1 MKTNI
6 NELKKIISGLVKEQ
20 LEQGEVEAEVSQEP
34 EEEHSSSIKNIES
47 LFEYI
52 MQQVKDKNFVMAKRF
67 VDNLKE
73 EIEEMEK
80 RVAGLAMAQNDEAVE

>member
-6 NELKKIISGLVKEQ
+6 SELKKIINSLVKEQ
-20 LEQGEVEAEVSQEP
+20 LEQGQIEAEDSQEL
-34 EEEHSSSIKNIES
+34 EEEHSSTIKNIES

-80 RVAGLAMAQNDEAVE
+80 RVAGLAMAQNDEAIE